1 MIKNIIFDFD
11 GVIVDSEVLTS
22 KAFAKYFNQNGHLLE
37 EEEFYSYAG
46 MKTVQVIDLLSKKF
60 KITDKIKFSSEIF
73 DIISN
78 IYLNDLKLVEGVKEF
93 ILNSNI
99 NHFIGSNSNKD
110 RIIEGLKIVELS
122 NKFTNDKIYSFD
134 MVKNPKPHP
143 DIYLKVINENNLKLD
158 ETIIIEDSSIG
169 VKAGNLAGLKVLGLT
184 AGKHWHSNR
193 DQNELYESGAL
204 DVFNNYKDLA
214 QMIEV
219 L

>member
-1 MIKNIIFDFD
+1 
-11 GVIVDSEVLTS
+11 
-22 KAFAKYFNQNGHLLE
+22 
-37 EEEFYSYAG
+37 
-46 MKTVQVIDLLSKKF
+46 
-60 KITDKIKFSSEIF
+60 
-73 DIISN
+73 
-78 IYLNDLKLVEGVKEF
+78 
-93 ILNSNI
+93 
-99 NHFIGSNSNKD
+99 
-110 RIIEGLKIVELS
+110 
-122 NKFTNDKIYSFD
+122 

-204 DVFNNYKDLA
+204 DVFSNYKDLA
-214 QMIEV
+214 QMIEA